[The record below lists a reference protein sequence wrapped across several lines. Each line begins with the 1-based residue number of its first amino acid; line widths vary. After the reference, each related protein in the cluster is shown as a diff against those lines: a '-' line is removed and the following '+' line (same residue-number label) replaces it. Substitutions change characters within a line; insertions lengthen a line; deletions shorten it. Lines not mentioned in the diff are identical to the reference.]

1 MVDES
6 QVVPFEAEDPN
17 MKGISFV
24 AELNETSI
32 NSILTKVLRIIKLN
46 KEREIKEKLFKQTI
60 DQLKETFE
68 KNDLD
73 KLKKLYLREKKL
85 FIQQIKKIKKDDLFP
100 KQKKL
105 TLWQKIKILI
115 LGT

>member
-1 MVDES
+1 MMS
-6 QVVPFEAEDPN
+6 QRTE
-17 MKGISFV
+17 
-24 AELNETSI
+24 
-32 NSILTKVLRIIKLN
+32 KVLNWL
-46 KEREIKEKLFKQTI
+46 TS
-60 DQLKETFE
+60 E
-68 KNDLD
+68 KNKDDRELE
-73 KLKKLYLREKKL
+73 REKKL

>member
-1 MVDES
+1 MMS
-6 QVVPFEAEDPN
+6 QRTE
-17 MKGISFV
+17 KI
-24 AELNETSI
+24 LNWLTSE
-32 NSILTKVLRIIKLN
+32 KN
-46 KEREIKEKLFKQTI
+46 KDERELE
-60 DQLKETFE
+60 
-68 KNDLD
+68 
-73 KLKKLYLREKKL
+73 REKKL

>member
-73 KLKKLYLREKKL
+73 KLKKLYFDFEIEETDLT
-85 FIQQIKKIKKDDLFP
+85 IDDESENGE
-100 KQKKL
+100 
-105 TLWQKIKILI
+105 
-115 LGT
+115 GTELVNE